1 MIKSLVLI
9 FIIYS
14 AAIAVGS
21 KYNIDVEI
29 ETNPEKFKIF
39 PNIGKW
45 NIAYLDAG
53 GCTIL
58 QVNKNVKRK
67 NDSVPIIFKDTKK
80 MIFRNFFQKSFRN
93 KGGLIKDC
101 ADPCFLLHNGVYYL
115 YVTAEKFVK
124 TGIPVYKSTDLVNW
138 EGPCGAD
145 NGLALSAENVWG
157 DKWFFAGA
165 VIEKK
170 GKFYM
175 FPTVDEHL
183 VVATSDSPLGPFK
196 QKIKKPMHNF
206 CEIDSGIFTDDDGKT
221 YIFFVRFDRG
231 NVVFGAELN
240 DDFLT
245 MKEETIT
252 ECLRPDQPWEFGQNK
267 PLAPIN
273 EGAFMLK
280 HKGIYYLTYS
290 GAHYLSKDYAISYA
304 TSKNPLGPWKKYK
317 NNPILKAN
325 DFVSGTGNGEFIKS
339 PDGSELFC
347 VYHTHKNL
355 KNSLPRALAIDR
367 AYFKKNPEGGPDIL
381 VIDGPTIDE
390 QPMPK

>member
-1 MIKSLVLI
+1 MASEWSNECSITYDATSPSIFFDFPWNGEIFGEKINLQASCGEVCDYINFWWRSDGQNYSNTSPDRRYHYEYDDGLVFNWTLNSLN
-9 FIIYS
+9 
-14 AAIAVGS
+14 A
-21 KYNIDVEI
+21 ER
-29 ETNPEKFKIF
+29 
-39 PNIGKW
+39 W
-45 NIAYLDAG
+45 G
-53 GCTIL
+53 G
-58 QVNKNVKRK
+58 
-67 NDSVPIIFKDTKK
+67 
-80 MIFRNFFQKSFRN
+80 
-93 KGGLIKDC
+93 
-101 ADPCFLLHNGVYYL
+101 DPSYVMSDGIYYL

-367 AYFKKNPEGGPDIL
+367 AYFKTNPEGGPDIL